1 MEITVE
7 TGVGRL
13 GGAIENGVRR
23 FLGVPYAAPPVGVD
37 RLRSPGPHPG
47 WTGVR
52 PAVEIGPAAPQ
63 KLAGMQ
69 TWLNDPIARV
79 DEDCLYLNV
88 FAPADATAAPVMVW
102 FHGGATRAGHG
113 GAAAIHGDRLA
124 REQGI
129 VVVTVNYR
137 LGPLGG
143 LAHPDLADEGTGH
156 VANWGMQDKIA
167 ALRWVQDSIA
177 AFGGDPGAVTV
188 AGQSSG
194 GTNAILIAQNPDCR
208 GLFRRVIAM
217 SPPLFRPP
225 MFVDLDAAA
234 EYTAALAELL
244 GVSVR
249 GLRDLDGAT
258 LVRRELEFLNQSAF
272 AQRFGRPRTAPTLD
286 GRLVREWAYAGVA
299 APVPLLIGFTRD
311 EARFWYDL
319 KLPDGT
325 VLTSMKPPATLAELR
340 AELARLTKLYYAF
353 DGAPSPD
360 EVIAA
365 YGGAAVTD
373 ADAAR
378 LWFEAYSDVL
388 FRAPVL
394 HYAARHAALAPTY
407 VYESAWPLA
416 APAEGTPHAADVPF
430 VFGTVAHPH
439 LAAKIGYGPEAEAT
453 ARGAMAMLGGFV
465 RTGRPGDSDDAP
477 SWPALTEGSMVSPEV
492 ITFGASRRAAS
503 LGPLERPPPLDLWR
517 AFDPR
522 G

>member
-1 MEITVE
+1 MEITVG
-7 TGVGRL
+7 TTAGRL
-13 GGAIENGVRR
+13 GGTVEDGVSR
-23 FLGVPYAAPPVGVD
+23 FLGIPYAAPPVGD
-37 RLRSPGPHPG
+37 ARLASPRRHPG

-69 TWLNDPIARV
+69 TWLNDTNVRF

-88 FAPADATAAPVMVW
+88 FAPADATDAPVMVW

-113 GAAAIHGDRLA
+113 GAAAIRGERLA

-129 VVVTVNYR
+129 VVVNVNYR

-143 LAHPDLADEGTGH
+143 LAHPELADGTTGH

-167 ALRWVQDSIA
+167 ALRWVQETIGT
-177 AFGGDPGAVTV
+177 FGGNPGAVTV

-194 GTNAILIAQNPDCR
+194 GTNAVLIAQNPDCR
-208 GLFRRVIAM
+208 GLFHRIIAM

-234 EYTAALAELL
+234 EYTEALAGLL
-244 GVSVR
+244 GVSVG
-249 GLRDLDGAT
+249 GLRDLDGAM
-258 LVRRELEFLNQSAF
+258 LVRRELEFLNQSEF
-272 AQRFGRPRTAPTLD
+272 ARRFGRPRTAPTLD
-286 GRLVREWAYAGVA
+286 GRLVREWAYAGA
-299 APVPLLIGFTRD
+299 AASVPLLIGFTRD

-325 VLTSMKPPATLAELR
+325 VLTSMKPPADLAELR
-340 AELARLTKLYYAF
+340 AELARLVKLYYAF

-360 EVIAA
+360 AVIAA
-365 YGGAAVTD
+365 YGGDAPTD
-373 ADAAR
+373 ADATR
-378 LWFEAYSDVL
+378 LWYEAYSDVL

-394 HYAARHAALAPTY
+394 HYARRHAARAPAY
-407 VYESAWPLA
+407 VYEFAWPLA

-430 VFGTVAHPH
+430 VFGTVGHPH
-439 LAAKIGYGPEAEAT
+439 LAAKIGHGPEAEAT
-453 ARGAMAMLGGFV
+453 ARAAMDMIGGFV
-465 RTGRPGDSDDAP
+465 RSGRPGRDGMAP
-477 SWPALTEGSMVSPEV
+477 AWRALAADPASGPDV
-492 ITFGASRRAAS
+492 ITFGASRQPAS
-503 LGPLERPPPLDLWR
+503 FGPLKRPPPLDLWR
-517 AFDPR
+517 AYDTR